1 MSAKVTIK
9 EAVAPPAAAAR
20 PAASEPE
27 SVVVTDSTGRR
38 LTIRQPNFLDESRLV
53 RTMGEAALNA
63 AYMTMYVMP
72 AAMVVAIDGEEDMCP
87 FPITERMVE
96 VAIQRLGR
104 HGMAAVMK
112 HITES
117 VNPQGDADAIKKSDA
132 TPASNRQ
139 PG

>member
-1 MSAKVTIK
+1 MNAKVTVQK
-9 EAVAPPAAAAR
+9 AEPAAAVS
-20 PAASEPE
+20 PAATEPE
-27 SVVVTDSTGRR
+27 TTVVTDSTGRR
-38 LTIRQPNFLDESRLV
+38 LTIRQPNLLDESRLV

-87 FPITERMVE
+87 FPVTERMVE
-96 VAIQRLGR
+96 AAIHRLGR
-104 HGMAAVMK
+104 PGMAAVMK

-117 VNPQGDADAIKKSDA
+117 VNPQGDADAIKKLDA